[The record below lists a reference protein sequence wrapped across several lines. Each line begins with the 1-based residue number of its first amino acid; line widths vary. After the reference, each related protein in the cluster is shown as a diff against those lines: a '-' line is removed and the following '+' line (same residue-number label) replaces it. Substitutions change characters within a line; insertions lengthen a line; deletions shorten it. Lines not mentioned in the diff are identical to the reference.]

1 MHLYL
6 EQGDYVLSDDGCL
19 KTIPHC
25 QLIIN
30 QIMTQLQVKK
40 GSFIYDK
47 TLGSAIYKLKNY
59 NSSDLQVNAY
69 RSAFDAICM
78 FPNVKLADVIC
89 TYLEKLDCIKLEVGV
104 IINEKNYNVEV
115 QI

>member
-6 EQGDYVLSDDGCL
+6 KQGDYVLSDDGCL
-19 KTIPHC
+19 KTLPNS
-25 QLIIN
+25 QVIIN

-47 TLGSAIYKLKNY
+47 TLGSTIYKLKNY
-59 NSSDLQVNAY
+59 HSSDLQVNAY
-69 RSAFDAICM
+69 RYVFDAICM
-78 FPNVKLADVIC
+78 FPNIKLTDVLC
-89 TYLEKLDCIKLEVGV
+89 TYLEKLDCIKLEVAV